1 MSYNKIPKTQKAL
14 VFQGGCALEA
24 SNAGVFKALYEKIG
38 QEGNRANAIEMITN
52 PDDDAY

>member
-38 QEGNRANAIEMITN
+38 QEGNRANAIEMITS
-52 PDDDAY
+52 PHDDVY